1 MPHLDSDDIKQSTLS
16 GIFALLKVSLCNFSL
31 CNLSRLF
38 GWLRFLYN
46 HCQDG
51 LWEMLDSSGSTSLP
65 LMTHAMSTAQ
75 LFAEVE
81 DLFLLF
87 LWSQRAKHF
96 PLFLSR
102 LREFAKNGQAIP
114 AGQALQCT
122 QNINIRIH

>member
-1 MPHLDSDDIKQSTLS
+1 MFT
-16 GIFALLKVSLCNFSL
+16 
-31 CNLSRLF
+31 LSRLF
-38 GWLRFLYN
+38 GWLRFLIVF
-46 HCQDG
+46 QDG

-102 LREFAKNGQAIP
+102 LHEFAKNGQAIP
-114 AGQALQCT
+114 AGQALYSVP
-122 QNINIRIH
+122 RIYLYGYVEMYRLG